1 MRLKVCGALVLFLS
15 ASVWSQVAPKKR
27 VAIFDFDNAAV
38 QGGVSTTLFQT
49 NGPDIGKGVSEMLI
63 AKLVQDGTV
72 TVIER
77 SAIDK
82 VLAEQNLT
90 NSDRSDPVTAAKLG
104 RVLGVDAIVLGTIT
118 HYEYDEKMK
127 GHSSPFPGMI
137 GVANSGTKAK
147 YDIRAKIAISGRVVS
162 PDTAEVLSVCEGV
175 GETSRKNVKTD
186 IRDMGGRVVMAS
198 GSNSPVMSESVDK
211 AVALLAASLEP
222 QFAKLPQRAPVID
235 GLVADASDSGKLV
248 LNVGAHDGLKV
259 GDRLQVLRA
268 GKEIHD
274 PVTGKLLMRDDTP
287 LGEAVVTSVN
297 DVSAIAQYNG
307 AQPAQIRDVVRSV
320 PKQH

>member
-1 MRLKVCGALVLFLS
+1 MALVLFLS
-15 ASVWSQVAPKKR
+15 ASVWCQVSPKKR
-27 VAIFDFDNAAV
+27 IAIFDFDNAAV
-38 QGGVSTTLFQT
+38 QGGVSTGFFQT
-49 NGPDIGKGVSEMLI
+49 NGPDIGKGVSELLI

-90 NSDRSDPVTAAKLG
+90 NSDRTDPVTAAKLG

-118 HYEYDEKMK
+118 HYEYDEKIK
-127 GHSSPFPGMI
+127 GHANPFPGMV
-137 GVANSGTKAK
+137 GASSGTKAK

-175 GETSRKNVKTD
+175 GETNRKNVKTD
-186 IRDMGGRVVMAS
+186 LRDVGGRVLMAS
-198 GSNSPVMSESVDK
+198 GANSPVMSESVDK
-211 AVALLAASLEP
+211 AVAQLAASLEP
-222 QFAKLPQRAPVID
+222 QFAKLPQRSPVID

-248 LNVGAHDGLKV
+248 LNVGAHDGLRV
-259 GDRLQVLRA
+259 GDHLQVLRA

-274 PVTGKLLMRDDTP
+274 PVTGKLLMRDDTL
-287 LGEAVVTSVN
+287 LGEAVITSVN
-297 DVSAIAQYNG
+297 DVSAVAQYNG
-307 AQPAQIRDVVRSV
+307 AEPAKVRDVVRSI

>member
-1 MRLKVCGALVLFLS
+1 MRLRLCGALVLLIS
-15 ASVWSQVAPKKR
+15 SSVWSQVAPKKR
-27 VAIFDFDNAAV
+27 VAVFDFDNAAV

-49 NGPDIGKGVSEMLI
+49 NGPDIGKGVSELLI
-63 AKLVQDGTV
+63 AKLVQDGSV

-90 NSDRSDPVTAAKLG
+90 NSDRSDPITAAKLG
-104 RVLGVDAIVLGTIT
+104 RVLGVDAIILGTIT

-127 GHSSPFPGMI
+127 GGHATPFTGMM
-137 GVANSGTKAK
+137 GAGSGTRAK

-186 IRDMGGRVVMAS
+186 LRDMGGRVLMAS

-211 AVALLAASLEP
+211 AVAQLAASLQP

-248 LNVGAHDGLKV
+248 LNVGAHDGLRV

-274 PVTGKLLMRDDTP
+274 PVTGKLLMRDDT
-287 LGEAVVTSVN
+287 LIGEAVVTNVN

-307 AQPAQIRDVVRSV
+307 AQPAQVRDVVRSI
-320 PKQH
+320 PKQR